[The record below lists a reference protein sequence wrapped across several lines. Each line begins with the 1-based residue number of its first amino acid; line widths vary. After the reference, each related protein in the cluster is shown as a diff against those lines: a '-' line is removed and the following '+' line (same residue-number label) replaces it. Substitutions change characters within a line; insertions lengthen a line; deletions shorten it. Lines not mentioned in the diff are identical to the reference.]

1 MISDNVSAKSRSTFL
16 YRDLIVWLFFLL
28 ILPLVLYSVYF
39 FAKQDKIQLTYQL
52 DPLSPDKLVEGDD
65 TNYLNIDDLVK
76 PNPQQFE
83 EFSDYSR
90 SDDMKRISL
99 QTYSNALCNDGS
111 PASYYLRKTKS
122 KTWIILLEGGYFCY
136 DTLTC
141 QQRLHNSPQLT
152 SSINYESFK
161 RGTQLDFFS

>member
-1 MISDNVSAKSRSTFL
+1 MIPDNVSAKSRSTFL

-28 ILPLVLYSVYF
+28 ILPLVLFSVYYL
-39 FAKQDKIQLTYQL
+39 AKQDKTRSAYQL
-52 DPLSPDKLVEGDD
+52 DPFSPDKLVEGDN
-65 TNYLNIDDLVK
+65 TNYLNIDDLIK
-76 PNPQQFE
+76 PNVQQFE
-83 EFSDYSR
+83 ELSDYSR
-90 SDDMKRISL
+90 SDDMKKMSL
-99 QTYSNALCNDGS
+99 ETYTNALCNDGS

-152 SSINYESFK
+152 SSVNYESFK
-161 RGTQLDFFS
+161 PGGQLEF